1 VGADRGLLP
10 SAAACRLQV
19 DNSDKSLV
27 AAQRYGPGARAPILH
42 RRLQARDCA
51 LLHGAGR
58 LPMVMYMY
66 ARTVRGALA
75 IRKLVRLAA
84 SFFSSGRSSIFFK
97 KKHCYSVSPLLLCPR
112 LHCES
117 MRQGCVALVA
127 SSV

>member
-1 VGADRGLLP
+1 MGADRGLLP

-27 AAQRYGPGARAPILH
+27 AAQRYGPGARASILH

-75 IRKLVRLAA
+75 IRVRGCIA
-84 SFFSSGRSSIFFK
+84 SLRDTVALRSSPAVYRFK
-97 KKHCYSVSPLLLCPR
+97 SYTAARPPQR
-112 LHCES
+112 IE
-117 MRQGCVALVA
+117 
-127 SSV
+127 